1 MRVSLGCF
9 LFLAYFLAN
18 PQSSSELSFRYGEP
32 EMERFVVR
40 PGIGL
45 TVEYGSDGL
54 ACEMLIE
61 PPLPIIHGDEQ
72 TLFMSAEG
80 VTKVLDDVVPTSM
93 RGLKI
98 GNVVSQMGRNRQELI
113 QYENLS
119 ISRSTDEG
127 VPLRDEREIRAM
139 VIFKRDV
146 CRTQSKQIKPAP

>member
-1 MRVSLGCF
+1 
-9 LFLAYFLAN
+9 
-18 PQSSSELSFRYGEP
+18 
-32 EMERFVVR
+32 
-40 PGIGL
+40 
-45 TVEYGSDGL
+45 
-54 ACEMLIE
+54 
-61 PPLPIIHGDEQ
+61 
-72 TLFMSAEG
+72 MSAEG
-80 VTKVLDDVVPTSM
+80 VTRVLDDVVPTGI

-146 CRTQSKQIKPAP
+146 CQTHFKQVKPAS

>member
-1 MRVSLGCF
+1 MRVSVGSF
-9 LFLAYFLAN
+9 LFLAYLFAN
-18 PQSSSELSFRYGEP
+18 PQSSSDLRSRYGGP
-32 EMERFVVR
+32 DMERFVVR
-40 PGIGL
+40 SGIGL

-80 VTKVLDDVVPTSM
+80 VTRVLDDVVPTGT

-98 GNVVSQMGRNRQELI
+98 GNAVSQMGRNKQELI

-139 VIFKRDV
+139 VNFNRDV
-146 CRTQSKQIKPAP
+146 CRTQSKQIKPVP

>member
-1 MRVSLGCF
+1 
-9 LFLAYFLAN
+9 
-18 PQSSSELSFRYGEP
+18 
-32 EMERFVVR
+32 MERFVVR

-54 ACEMLIE
+54 ACEMSID
-61 PPLPIIHGDEQ
+61 PPLPIIHTDEQ

-80 VTKVLDDVVPTSM
+80 VTRVLDDVVPTGI

-98 GNVVSQMGRNRQELI
+98 GNAVSQMGRNRQELI

-127 VPLRDEREIRAM
+127 FPLRDEREIRAM

-146 CRTQSKQIKPAP
+146 CQTQFKQVKPAT